1 MFVNI
6 IINVDTKNFNR
17 DILYAKYRLLLRSN
31 NKQIKNINLTRK
43 VVKNEKIDTHRC
55 KFVLDLSVK

>member
-17 DILYAKYRLLLRSN
+17 DILYAKYRLLLRN
-31 NKQIKNINLTRK
+31 KNKQIKNINLTRK
-43 VVKNEKIDTHRC
+43 VVRNEKKYTYRC
-55 KFVLDLSVK
+55 KFVFYLCVK

>member
-17 DILYAKYRLLLRSN
+17 DILYAKYRLLLRN
-31 NKQIKNINLTRK
+31 KNKQIKNINLTRK
-43 VVKNEKIDTHRC
+43 VVRNEKKYTHRC
-55 KFVLDLSVK
+55 KFVFYLCVK

>member
-17 DILYAKYRLLLRSN
+17 DILYAKYRLLLGSN

-55 KFVLDLSVK
+55 KFGLDLCVK

>member
-6 IINVDTKNFNR
+6 IINIDTKNFNR
-17 DILYAKYRLLLRSN
+17 DILYAKYRLLLRNN

-43 VVKNEKIDTHRC
+43 VVRNEKIYTHRC
-55 KFVLDLSVK
+55 KFVFYLCAK